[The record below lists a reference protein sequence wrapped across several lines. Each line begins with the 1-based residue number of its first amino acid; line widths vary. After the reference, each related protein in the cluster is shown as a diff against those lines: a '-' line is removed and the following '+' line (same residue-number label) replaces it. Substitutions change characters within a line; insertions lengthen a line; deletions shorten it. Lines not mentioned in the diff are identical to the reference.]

1 MGGSVPSNRGAES
14 FRHRPALRTSALLP
28 PARAAKLVTLRHSWR
43 RPRNRTGQFPP
54 GGVVAHSRGSG
65 DRAGGYAGN
74 RAASAPE
81 ALRESART
89 STVSFNRPAGTCRA
103 GEGEGAVVDAL
114 LRVHGVVGLR
124 VADASVMPSPPPRE
138 HPRSYGQDRRAG
150 GRTPA
155 SDLDTGLR
163 QPGERPLRQGGA
175 ASACRTRA
183 PSRRARAGSRRA
195 CVVRSASGFGPVI
208 AGSRG

>member
-1 MGGSVPSNRGAES
+1 MGGC
-14 FRHRPALRTSALLP
+14 
-28 PARAAKLVTLRHSWR
+28 
-43 RPRNRTGQFPP
+43 
-54 GGVVAHSRGSG
+54 
-65 DRAGGYAGN
+65 AGN

-81 ALRESART
+81 ALRESVRT
-89 STVSFNRPAGTCRA
+89 STVSCNHPAGTCRA

-114 LRVHGVVGLR
+114 LRVHGVAGLR
-124 VADASVMPSPPPRE
+124 VADASVMPSPPRE

-155 SDLDTGLR
+155 SDLDIGLR

-183 PSRRARAGSRRA
+183 PPWRGARRLSTGVRRPLGKRFRAGDRGQSRLS
-195 CVVRSASGFGPVI
+195 CG
-208 AGSRG
+208 RGA